1 MSWWDKFSV
10 PVEAS
15 GRNLWWSKLVHK
27 FFDSPTIGEKSLYS
41 FPMNLAWFWDCLP
54 AEYGKSDAS
63 PKLWISRNILSWNAC
78 STGSW
83 VSGNGSM
90 SWDCHVLR
98 KPMLTVWRGCGREGR
113 ERSRELWLSSYSSQV
128 PTSEWRSHLR
138 YFHPRLYAIEHNPEI
153 QLKFRTQASDL
164 WLIQVVLAVSSYSGR
179 SLASSGVYKVLNVQ
193 NDELY
198 KMVAILLLSLG
209 MVCYVAIGDWIRTQN

>member
-1 MSWWDKFSV
+1 M
-10 PVEAS
+10 
-15 GRNLWWSKLVHK
+15 
-27 FFDSPTIGEKSLYS
+27 
-41 FPMNLAWFWDCLP
+41 
-54 AEYGKSDAS
+54 
-63 PKLWISRNILSWNAC
+63 
-78 STGSW
+78 
-83 VSGNGSM
+83 
-90 SWDCHVLR
+90 
-98 KPMLTVWRGCGREGR
+98 
-113 ERSRELWLSSYSSQV
+113 
-128 PTSEWRSHLR
+128 
-138 YFHPRLYAIEHNPEI
+138 YAIEHNPEI